1 MRETTLTEQ
10 SPAPKRPRKTTTRTG
25 ATSRP
30 RTRKTGPVLDGGNPT
45 FYDRFYAGSG
55 FRYQE
60 DRERAFVRGV
70 LIPAAGWVPGDR
82 VIEIGAGKCL
92 HARLLAEAG
101 MDITAVEVSAA
112 GVDYAKARYP
122 NLDVQCAD
130 AAQWTTDR
138 PGHVYARGLS
148 WYHYE
153 LTGPGERNSRGVD
166 VHACTERVMRDLV
179 APGCCMVMQ
188 IVSDLTGRHPVTE
201 PDLTGENPP
210 DRRVHQSTVAEFEA
224 LFAPFGQVTITDW
237 AGQPIVPGKRHDRG
251 VLVVTRRAG

>member
-101 MDITAVEVSAA
+101 LDVTAVEVSAT
-112 GVDYAKARYP
+112 GVDAARRAYP
-122 NLDVQCAD
+122 GLDVQCAD
-130 AAQWTTDR
+130 AAQWATDR
-138 PGHVYARGLS
+138 PGNVFARGLS

-188 IVSDLTGRHPVTE
+188 IVSDLTGTH
-201 PDLTGENPP
+201 NPP
-210 DRRVHQSTVAEFEA
+210 DRKVHQSTVAEFEA
-224 LFAPFGQVTITDW
+224 LFAPFGQVSITDW